1 MKKLL
6 AMLVALVLALGCVSF
21 AETKEETADKIVI
34 GTNAEFAPFEYFNEE
49 GEIDGFDADL
59 IEMIMTVL
67 GYDFEIISIDFDA
80 LLPALESGRI
90 DLAIA
95 AMTITEERLENA
107 LFSAPYFNAS
117 QKIIVKADSAVAT
130 FSELNGLKIGV
141 QMGTTGDL
149 YVTENLPEA
158 SVERYNKALDAV
170 IDLVAGRLDA
180 VVTDAEPAKV
190 YAAPYEEL
198 KVLEE
203 NVSEE
208 MYGIAAALGNEE
220 LIDQVDAALAAI
232 IEGGYYDAL
241 YEMWFGE
248 EETVQTEAKKVVVGT
263 NAEFAPF
270 EYFNEDGEI
279 DGFDA
284 DLIEMIM
291 TALGYEFEIISI
303 DFDALLPALESG
315 RIDLAIAAMTITEER
330 LENALFS
337 APYFNASQKI
347 IVKADSDIATFADL
361 NGKKIGVQM
370 GTTGDLYVTE
380 NLADASVERYNKAL
394 DAVIDLVAGRLDAV
408 VTDAEPAK
416 VYAAPYEELKIL
428 EENVSEEMYGIAAAL
443 GNDELIYAVDSALA
457 YIMES
462 GYYDALY
469 EMWFGE
475 E

>member
-1 MKKLL
+1 M
-6 AMLVALVLALGCVSF
+6 
-21 AETKEETADKIVI
+21 
-34 GTNAEFAPFEYFNEE
+34 
-49 GEIDGFDADL
+49 
-59 IEMIMTVL
+59 
-67 GYDFEIISIDFDA
+67 
-80 LLPALESGRI
+80 
-90 DLAIA
+90 
-95 AMTITEERLENA
+95 
-107 LFSAPYFNAS
+107 
-117 QKIIVKADSAVAT
+117 
-130 FSELNGLKIGV
+130 
-141 QMGTTGDL
+141 
-149 YVTENLPEA
+149 
-158 SVERYNKALDAV
+158 
-170 IDLVAGRLDA
+170 
-180 VVTDAEPAKV
+180 
-190 YAAPYEEL
+190 
-198 KVLEE
+198 
-203 NVSEE
+203 
-208 MYGIAAALGNEE
+208 
-220 LIDQVDAALAAI
+220 
-232 IEGGYYDAL
+232 
-241 YEMWFGE
+241 
-248 EETVQTEAKKVVVGT
+248 KKVVVGT

-270 EYFNEDGEI
+270 EYFNEAGEI

-347 IVKADSDIATFADL
+347 IVKADSEVATFSEL

-380 NLADASVERYNKAL
+380 NLADATVERYNKAL

-416 VYAAPYEELKIL
+416 VYAAPYAELKIL
-428 EENVSEEMYGIAAAL
+428 DENVSEEMYGIAAAL
-443 GNDELIYAVDSALA
+443 GNEELIAAVDSALA
-457 YIMES
+457 TIMEG

>member
-1 MKKLL
+1 MKKLF

-21 AETKEETADKIVI
+21 AETAEETANKIVI

-90 DLAIA
+90 DLSIA

-107 LFSAPYFNAS
+107 LFSTPYFNAS
-117 QKIIVKADSAVAT
+117 QKIIVHAERAVT
-130 FSELNGLKIGV
+130 IFSELDGLKIGV

-149 YVTENLPEA
+149 YVTENLPGA
-158 SVERYNKALDAV
+158 TVERYNKALDAV

-198 KVLEE
+198 KILDE

-220 LIDQVDAALAAI
+220 LIAQVDAALAAI

-248 EETVQTEAKKVVVGT
+248 EEAEEAVKVVIGT

-270 EYFNEDGEI
+270 EYFNEEGEI

-380 NLADASVERYNKAL
+380 NLAEATVERYNKAL

-416 VYAAPYEELKIL
+416 VYAAPYQELKIL
-428 EENVSEEMYGIAAAL
+428 DENVSEEMYGIAAAL
-443 GNDELIYAVDSALA
+443 GNEELIAAVDSAMA
-457 YIMES
+457 TIMEG

>member
-1 MKKLL
+1 MKKVF
-6 AMLVALVLALGCVSF
+6 AMLVALILALGCVSF
-21 AETKEETADKIVI
+21 AEVAEENANKIVI

-59 IEMIMTVL
+59 MEMIMTVL

-90 DLAIA
+90 DLSIA

-117 QKIIVKADSAVAT
+117 QKIIVGVDSEVST
-130 FSELNGLKIGV
+130 FSELNGKKIGV

-158 SVERYNKALDAV
+158 TVERYNKALDAV

-190 YAAPYEEL
+190 YAAPYAEL
-198 KVLEE
+198 KILDE

-220 LIDQVDAALAAI
+220 LIAQVDAALAAI

-241 YEMWFGE
+241 YQMWFGE
-248 EETVQTEAKKVVVGT
+248 EEAEEVKKVVVGT

-270 EYFNEDGEI
+270 EYFNEAGEI

-347 IVKADSDIATFADL
+347 IVKADSEVATFSEL

-380 NLADASVERYNKAL
+380 NLADATVERYNKAL

-416 VYAAPYEELKIL
+416 VYAAPYAELKIL
-428 EENVSEEMYGIAAAL
+428 DENVSEEMYGIAAAL
-443 GNDELIYAVDSALA
+443 GNEELIAAVDSALA
-457 YIMES
+457 TIMEG

>member
-1 MKKLL
+1 MKKVF
-6 AMLVALVLALGCVSF
+6 AMLVALILALGCVSF
-21 AETKEETADKIVI
+21 AEVAEENANKIVI

-59 IEMIMTVL
+59 MEMIMTVL

-90 DLAIA
+90 DLSIA

-117 QKIIVKADSAVAT
+117 QKIIVGVDSEVST
-130 FSELNGLKIGV
+130 FSELNGKKIGV

-158 SVERYNKALDAV
+158 TVERYNKALDAV

-190 YAAPYEEL
+190 YAAPYAEL
-198 KVLEE
+198 KILDE

-220 LIDQVDAALAAI
+220 LIAQVDAALAAI

-241 YEMWFGE
+241 YQMWFGE
-248 EETVQTEAKKVVVGT
+248 EEAEEVKKVVVGT

-270 EYFNEDGEI
+270 EYFNEAGEI

-347 IVKADSDIATFADL
+347 IVKADSEVSTFSEL

-380 NLADASVERYNKAL
+380 NLADATVERYNKAL

-416 VYAAPYEELKIL
+416 VYAAPYAELKIL
-428 EENVSEEMYGIAAAL
+428 DENVSEEMYGIAAAL
-443 GNDELIYAVDSALA
+443 GNEELIAAVDSALA
-457 YIMES
+457 TIMEG

>member
-1 MKKLL
+1 MKKVF
-6 AMLVALVLALGCVSF
+6 AMLVALILALGCVSF
-21 AETKEETADKIVI
+21 AEVAEENANKIVI

-90 DLAIA
+90 DLSIA

-117 QKIIVKADSAVAT
+117 QKIIVKADSEVSI
-130 FSELNGLKIGV
+130 FSELNGKKIGV

-158 SVERYNKALDAV
+158 TVERYNKALDAV

-190 YAAPYEEL
+190 YAAPYAEL
-198 KVLEE
+198 KILDE

-220 LIDQVDAALAAI
+220 LIAQVDAALAAI

-241 YEMWFGE
+241 YQMWFGE
-248 EETVQTEAKKVVVGT
+248 EEAEEVKKVVVGT

-270 EYFNEDGEI
+270 EYFNEAGEI

-347 IVKADSDIATFADL
+347 IVKADSEVATFSEL

-380 NLADASVERYNKAL
+380 NLPEATVERYNKAL

-416 VYAAPYEELKIL
+416 VYAAPYAELKIL
-428 EENVSEEMYGIAAAL
+428 DENVSEEMYGIAAAL
-443 GNDELIYAVDSALA
+443 GNEELIAAVDSALA
-457 YIMES
+457 TIMEG

>member
-1 MKKLL
+1 MKKVF
-6 AMLVALVLALGCVSF
+6 AMLVALILALGCVSF
-21 AETKEETADKIVI
+21 AEVAEENANKIVI

-90 DLAIA
+90 DLSIA

-117 QKIIVKADSAVAT
+117 QKIIVKADSEVSI
-130 FSELNGLKIGV
+130 FSELNGKKIGV

-158 SVERYNKALDAV
+158 TVERYNKALDAV

-190 YAAPYEEL
+190 YAAPYAEL
-198 KVLEE
+198 KILDE

-220 LIDQVDAALAAI
+220 LIAQVDAALAAI

-241 YEMWFGE
+241 YQMWFGE
-248 EETVQTEAKKVVVGT
+248 EEAEEVKKVVVGT

-270 EYFNEDGEI
+270 EYFNEAGEI

-347 IVKADSDIATFADL
+347 IVKADSEVATFSEL

-380 NLADASVERYNKAL
+380 NLADATVERYNKAL

-416 VYAAPYEELKIL
+416 VYAAPYAELKIL
-428 EENVSEEMYGIAAAL
+428 DENVSEEMYGIAAAL
-443 GNDELIYAVDSALA
+443 GNEELIAAVDSALA
-457 YIMES
+457 TIMEG

>member
-1 MKKLL
+1 MKKLF
-6 AMLVALVLALGCVSF
+6 AMLVALILALGCVSF
-21 AETKEETADKIVI
+21 AETAEETANKIVI
-34 GTNAEFAPFEYFNEE
+34 GTNAEFAPFEYFNED

-90 DLAIA
+90 DLSIA

-107 LFSAPYFNAS
+107 LFSTPYFNAS
-117 QKIIVKADSAVAT
+117 QKIIVKTDSAVTT
-130 FSELNGLKIGV
+130 FSELDGLKIGV

-149 YVTENLPEA
+149 YVTENLPAA

-190 YAAPYEEL
+190 YAAPYQEL
-198 KVLEE
+198 KILDE

-208 MYGIAAALGNEE
+208 MYGIAAALESEE
-220 LIDQVDAALAAI
+220 LIAQVNVALNAI

-248 EETVQTEAKKVVVGT
+248 EEAEEEAKKIIIGT

-270 EYFNEDGEI
+270 EYFNEEGEI

-291 TALGYEFEIISI
+291 TALGYDFEIISI

-315 RIDLAIAAMTITEER
+315 RIDLSIAAMTITEER

-347 IVKADSDIATFADL
+347 IVKADSAVTTFSELDGL
-361 NGKKIGVQM
+361 KIGVQM

-380 NLADASVERYNKAL
+380 NLPGATVERYNKAL

-416 VYAAPYEELKIL
+416 VYAAPYQELKIL
-428 EENVSEEMYGIAAAL
+428 DENVSEEMYGIAAAL
-443 GNDELIYAVDSALA
+443 GSEALMAEVDAALA
-457 YIMES
+457 TIMEG

-469 EMWFGE
+469 EVWFGE

>member
-1 MKKLL
+1 MKKVF
-6 AMLVALVLALGCVSF
+6 AMLVALILALGCVSF
-21 AETKEETADKIVI
+21 AEVAEENANKIVI

-90 DLAIA
+90 DLSIA

-117 QKIIVKADSAVAT
+117 QKIIVKADSEVSI
-130 FSELNGLKIGV
+130 FSELNGKKIGV

-158 SVERYNKALDAV
+158 TVERYNKALDAV

-190 YAAPYEEL
+190 YAAPYAEL
-198 KVLEE
+198 KILDE

-220 LIDQVDAALAAI
+220 LIAQVDAALAAI

-241 YEMWFGE
+241 YQMWFGE
-248 EETVQTEAKKVVVGT
+248 EEAEEVKKVVVGT

-270 EYFNEDGEI
+270 EYFNEAGEI

-347 IVKADSDIATFADL
+347 IVKADSEVATFSEL

-380 NLADASVERYNKAL
+380 NLADATVERYNKAL

-416 VYAAPYEELKIL
+416 VYAAPYAELKIL
-428 EENVSEEMYGIAAAL
+428 DENVSEEMYGIAAAL
-443 GNDELIYAVDSALA
+443 GNEELIAAVDAALA
-457 YIMES
+457 TIMEE